1 MNFYERLELLQ
12 KVQKEQEEILKKMQ
26 EIGMEHTKRTDESI
40 AQVIDL
46 INGLSLRFYSSSRG
60 GS

>member
-1 MNFYERLELLQ
+1 MNFYERLELLR

-26 EIGMEHTKRTDESI
+26 KTGMDQMKRMDELI
-40 AQVIDL
+40 AQTTDL
-46 INGLSLRFYSSSRG
+46 INGLSLRFYSSLRG